1 MNCCNLNFIWAERV
15 KTASYCR
22 LDVLDQVLTSRTF
35 LVGER
40 LSLADL
46 AMATTLLPAFRSG
59 HWFGSPINVHSEFL
73 STMNCFINRHVLDG
87 DWRSQHCHLVRWWN
101 TVLHQVKLS
110 EVGLLRLFVFSCC
123 SNPIMFLCFLDILV
137 CLVRLPLVMRSQ
149 RFEVL
154 GGWLDEYGWIL
165 PNLPP
170 PNKVFTDPFC

>member
-1 MNCCNLNFIWAERV
+1 
-15 KTASYCR
+15 
-22 LDVLDQVLTSRTF
+22 
-35 LVGER
+35 
-40 LSLADL
+40 
-46 AMATTLLPAFRSG
+46 
-59 HWFGSPINVHSEFL
+59 
-73 STMNCFINRHVLDG
+73 MNCFINRHVLDG

-170 PNKVFTDPFC
+170 LNKVMCWTLCSQTHFAKLSRGKEKSLSCCLGSYCKLLSECCFLLQNASMLFISWVDKQRCHEPEPRHQCQSVTCETR